1 MPAKYSVFSI
11 RLKESPEWFPI
22 GVVLWSSELD
32 LVLMRLISSAE
43 RPREIPKEDYP
54 LIEQFKEDLEVC
66 QSAEYLAIRKLE
78 LKPSTEEFWKF
89 VRDSLSKRFRLSQEF
104 HVKSDNL
111 EDELV
116 SLFHKIVSP
125 TIDPAD
131 WTRDSVVIK

>member
-54 LIEQFKEDLEVC
+54 
-66 QSAEYLAIRKLE
+66 
-78 LKPSTEEFWKF
+78 
-89 VRDSLSKRFRLSQEF
+89 
-104 HVKSDNL
+104 
-111 EDELV
+111 
-116 SLFHKIVSP
+116 
-125 TIDPAD
+125 
-131 WTRDSVVIK
+131 